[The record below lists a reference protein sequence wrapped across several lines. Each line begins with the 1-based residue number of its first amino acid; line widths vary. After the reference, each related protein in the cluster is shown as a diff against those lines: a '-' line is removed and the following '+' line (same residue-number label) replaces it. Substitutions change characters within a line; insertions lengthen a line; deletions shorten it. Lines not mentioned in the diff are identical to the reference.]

1 MQERVMHLI
10 ALKRKSTKAL
20 KKSGPVFVCA

>member
-10 ALKRKSTKAL
+10 ALKRKTIKAP
-20 KKSGPVFVCA
+20 KKTGPVFVCA